1 MTLKERTSALLLVET
16 PSTED
21 YVELSQL
28 IRALNHKYYVESE
41 SAIEDALY
49 DVLLKTLIEWEG
61 ILDLPD
67 NLLINSPSQKLTEN
81 SSDSF
86 KKVKH
91 QYPMLSLS
99 NAFDDS
105 DLLSFVES
113 VGANEAG
120 FVIEPKFDGVSI
132 AIHYENDAFVQAITR
147 GNGEEGEDVT
157 QNVRTISNLPL
168 LLPLSKYGIR
178 RAEFRGEI
186 YISKSAFA
194 RFNQLR
200 VDRGM
205 DPFQNSRNTASGSL
219 RLKEIE
225 AVRERP
231 LEVVLFHCVHCD
243 NGDPATQLD
252 KEHNKQMLML
262 NHIGLPTTHPFL
274 KQGKGLNGVVEAVTF
289 WEGHRKN
296 FPIEIDGLVIKVNDT
311 SLHDSIGS
319 TGHHPKWAT
328 AFKFTA
334 ENAESTLLDVE
345 FQVGRTG
352 VLTPVA
358 KIKPVPLHGVIIRN
372 ISLHNQDF
380 IERLDLH
387 IGDTVQVVR
396 AGDVIPY
403 VKEASPPSSGLRGE
417 RVTFPRHCPA
427 CQTLVVRE
435 KESAV
440 WLCPN
445 GKCPAKELESL
456 QYFVSKAALDVDGF
470 GKEVMRRFYDLGFVQ
485 QRVDIFNLHTKR
497 KELVGLEGLGE
508 KSIDNL
514 LSSIEQTRKQSL
526 WRQIVS
532 LGIPL
537 VGPQTAKSMVRELR
551 LSSLAGL
558 LHVSSDLLME
568 IDDIGEKVCASIL
581 SFTQDPRVINEVS
594 ELSQCFEEQKETSN
608 PDFVSSGPLASQR
621 VVVTGGFSFA
631 SREEIKGFIEELG
644 GVVSSSVSKKT
655 SFIIVGE
662 KPGSKKEKAQ
672 KLGVPIMENASFL
685 SWYNG
690 GQVPE
695 IVKTVGNE

>member
-28 IRALNHKYYVESE
+28 IRALNHKYYVKSE
-41 SAIEDALY
+41 SVIEDALY

-61 ILDLPD
+61 VLSLPE
-67 NLLINSPSQKLTEN
+67 NLLANSPSQKLTEN

-86 KKVKH
+86 NKVRH
-91 QYPMLSLS
+91 LYPMLSLS
-99 NAFDDS
+99 NAFDES
-105 DLLSFVES
+105 DLQGFIEDVEAS
-113 VGANEAG
+113 GAG
-120 FVIEPKFDGVSI
+120 FVVEPKFDGVSI
-132 AIHYENDAFVQAITR
+132 AIHYENDVFVRAVTR

-157 QNVRTISNLPL
+157 NNVRTISNLPL
-168 LLPLSKYGIR
+168 LLPLSKYGIQ

-186 YISKSAFA
+186 YIAKDAFA

-200 VDRGM
+200 IAKGM

-219 RLKEIE
+219 RLKEVE

-231 LEVVLFHCVHCD
+231 LEIVLFHCVHCD
-243 NGDPATQLD
+243 NLDPSARLD
-252 KEHNKQMLML
+252 KDHHKQMLML
-262 NHIGLPTTHPFL
+262 NNIGLPTTHPYL
-274 KQGKGLNGVVEAVTF
+274 KQGKGLAGVIQAVKH
-289 WEGHRKN
+289 WESNREG

-311 SLHDSIGS
+311 SLYDSIGS

-334 ENAESTLLDVE
+334 ESVESTLLAVE

-358 KIKPVPLHGVIIRN
+358 KIQPVPLHGVIIRN
-372 ISLHNQDF
+372 ISLHNHDF

-387 IGDTVQVVR
+387 IGDAVHVVR

-403 VKEASPPSSGLRGE
+403 VKGANPPLTGLRGE
-417 RVTFPRHCPA
+417 RVAFPRQCPA
-427 CQTLVVRE
+427 CETIVVRE
-435 KESAV
+435 KESAA

-445 GKCPAKELESL
+445 SKCSAKELEHL
-456 QYFVSKAALDVDGF
+456 QYFISKAALDIDGF
-470 GKEVMRRFYDLGFVQ
+470 GKELMRRLYELGFVRR
-485 QRVDIFNLHTKR
+485 RVDVFNLHTKR
-497 KELVGLEGLGE
+497 DELMGLEGLGE

-514 LSSIEQTRKQSL
+514 LTSIGQTRKQIL

-551 LSSLAGL
+551 LSSLMGL
-558 LHVSSDLLME
+558 LTLSSDLLME

-581 SFTQDPRVINEVS
+581 SFTQDPEIANEIS
-594 ELSQCFEEQKETSN
+594 ELSQRFEAQKETSN
-608 PDFVSSGPLASQR
+608 PDFVSSGPLASKR
-621 VVVTGGFSFA
+621 VVITGSFSFA
-631 SREEIKGFIEELG
+631 SREEIKDFIEKLG
-644 GVVSSSVSKKT
+644 GGVSSSVSKKT

-672 KLGVPIMENASFL
+672 KLDVPIIESASFL

-690 GQVPE
+690 GQAPE
-695 IVKTVGNE
+695 IIRTVDSE